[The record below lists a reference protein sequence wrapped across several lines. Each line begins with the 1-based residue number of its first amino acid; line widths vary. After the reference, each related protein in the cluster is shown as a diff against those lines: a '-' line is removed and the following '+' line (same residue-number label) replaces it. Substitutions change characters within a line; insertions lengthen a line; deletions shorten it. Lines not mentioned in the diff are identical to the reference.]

1 MIMNPLFSLRLTVL
15 FGSVIVDLLAS
26 DPRDF
31 VRKVSERLR
40 TSRLPHRLIP
50 WGLLR
55 HYSDGEKSEARKLV
69 QAGHLTAGVNLVL
82 EQGKTAATAEIR
94 LAKRTVRRIEQLE
107 APVVPSPPRTS
118 VPDYRVL
125 HLLTNSE
132 PFTNSGYT
140 VRSRHVLECQ
150 QKESVAVHAVT
161 RLGYP
166 VLVGKLPQSVQ
177 QSIDGITY
185 RRLLPWFFSPRLQR
199 RTDKAVQMLVAEARA
214 FGATILHTTT
224 DYTNALVVAEAAR
237 RLNIPWVY
245 EVRGELESTWAARQ
259 PVEKR
264 ADAENSEFYRLA
276 RRQETCCMQ
285 AAAAVIALS
294 EVSKQQMIIRGVP
307 AEKITVV
314 PNAVNEDEIGRTFD
328 KEEIRRELGLDVHQK
343 LVGTVT
349 AVVDYEGLDTLVE
362 ALAHLPEDF
371 SVLIVGEGTARPG
384 LEQRVAEL
392 GLTDRAIFAGR
403 QPNENIWRWYAA
415 LDVFVVPRK
424 DTEVTRN
431 VTPIKPLMAMA
442 LDIPVVTS
450 DLPALR
456 EVTGGRATYVVAGEP
471 ELLAKEVQAVVG
483 TRQGGPDWARQRTWQ
498 ANGRRYRGVY
508 NRLLDG
514 SR

>member
-1 MIMNPLFSLRLTVL
+1 
-15 FGSVIVDLLAS
+15 
-26 DPRDF
+26 
-31 VRKVSERLR
+31 
-40 TSRLPHRLIP
+40 
-50 WGLLR
+50 
-55 HYSDGEKSEARKLV
+55 
-69 QAGHLTAGVNLVL
+69 
-82 EQGKTAATAEIR
+82 
-94 LAKRTVRRIEQLE
+94 
-107 APVVPSPPRTS
+107 
-118 VPDYRVL
+118 
-125 HLLTNSE
+125 
-132 PFTNSGYT
+132 
-140 VRSRHVLECQ
+140 
-150 QKESVAVHAVT
+150 
-161 RLGYP
+161 
-166 VLVGKLPQSVQ
+166 
-177 QSIDGITY
+177 
-185 RRLLPWFFSPRLQR
+185 
-199 RTDKAVQMLVAEARA
+199 
-214 FGATILHTTT
+214 
-224 DYTNALVVAEAAR
+224 
-237 RLNIPWVY
+237 
-245 EVRGELESTWAARQ
+245 
-259 PVEKR
+259 
-264 ADAENSEFYRLA
+264 
-276 RRQETCCMQ
+276 MQ

-314 PNAVNEDEIGRTFD
+314 PNAVNEDEIGRTFN
-328 KEEIRRELGLDVHQK
+328 KEEIRRELGLAAHQK

-349 AVVDYEGLDTLVE
+349 AVVDYEGLDTLVD

-384 LEQRVAEL
+384 LEQRAAEL

-498 ANGRRYRGVY
+498 ANGRRYRRVY